1 MSAAW
6 DGCKYMEARYDIT
19 TEEGEV
25 RCVEQAWYAAKLE
38 KKIAA
43 LHDRTMDWRELLEK
57 LNADDKL
64 CVFGR
69 LEQQALQG
77 AARVA
82 RANGAVYGA
91 PRRGS
96 LL

>member
-1 MSAAW
+1 
-6 DGCKYMEARYDIT
+6 
-19 TEEGEV
+19 
-25 RCVEQAWYAAKLE
+25 VEQAWYAAKLE

-57 LNADDKL
+57 LNADDEL